1 MKNGKISLNLKHYL
15 GGKTL
20 NNHGFKIL
28 KMVLTGVDKK
38 DAVITFQDGLNVISG
53 ASNTGKTF
61 IFQCINFLF
70 GGTDKPKP
78 IKESKGYDELYLEIE
93 SYDNKLITIRR
104 NISDKKMFLYRC
116 SFNNINKVAPQK
128 IENQHS
134 KDTPENI
141 STILLNLC
149 NCTYKNVVKNKKMET
164 ESFSYRYFAH
174 FTMLS
179 EKKIIS
185 EDSPIYDDA
194 GNRTKTKNINAF
206 QTVLT
211 GIDNVIC
218 EKTKKDETSKVKVQ
232 GKLEL
237 INEMIINSK
246 TELTSLQEIIGDVQY
261 SNINDS
267 LATLQEYIKTERVKL
282 NKLEKE
288 RSTLWKEIQKQKSE
302 KLYLSELIKRF
313 ELLKQNYN
321 SDYERLDFIDE
332 SEYYLGQLIDV
343 KCPLCNN
350 EVKSNSE
357 FNSEEIKKAINVEKD
372 KLRLQMDDLS
382 STIIESNKKVNTI
395 QSLILEKSKLLHEK
409 NIEIEEDI
417 KPKISE
423 MLLRVENLLKVKDK
437 IVKKDY
443 LTDRINDMENSK
455 KSFIA
460 LSTQEKVVVSEVT
473 TSNESL
479 YNEFCKIVHEI
490 FIGWKFREDSNIKF
504 DEKDMDL
511 IIDDEVKKSFG
522 KGFCAII
529 NSAFVIALM
538 KYAIKLD
545 LPHPKIIILDSPL
558 TTYKGKDGE
567 VDTNTEKVTD
577 VVKQAFYNHLSKM
590 EKGIQIII
598 LDNAEPN
605 EETQNNINYIHFTG
619 NKNIDRTGFIPVE

>member
-38 DAVITFQDGLNVISG
+38 DAVITFEEGLNVISG

-116 SFNNINKVAPQK
+116 SFNDINKVAPQK

-134 KDTPENI
+134 KDNPENI

-185 EDSPIYDDA
+185 EDSPIYDDR

-211 GIDNVIC
+211 GVDNVIC

-246 TELTSLQEIIGDVQY
+246 TELTSVQEIIGDVQY

-267 LATLQEYIKTERVKL
+267 LATLQEYIKNERVKL

-372 KLRLQMDDLS
+372 KLKLQMDDLS

-395 QSLILEKSKLLHEK
+395 QSLIMEKSKLLDGI

-460 LSTQEKVVVSEVT
+460 LSTQEKVVVSEVN

-490 FIGWKFREDSNIKF
+490 FIGWKFREDSNITF

-529 NSAFVIALM
+529 NSSFVIALM

-567 VDTNTEKVTD
+567 VDTDTEKVTD
-577 VVKQAFYNHLSKM
+577 VVKQAFYKHLSKLD
-590 EKGIQIII
+590 KGVQIII

-619 NKNIDRTGFIPVE
+619 NKNIDRTGFIPAE

>member
-1 MKNGKISLNLKHYL
+1 MSLSLKHYL

-28 KMVLTGVDKK
+28 KMVLRGTGKK
-38 DAVITFQDGLNVISG
+38 DAVVTFKEGLNVISG

-70 GGTDKPKP
+70 GGTDEPKP
-78 IKESKGYDELYLEIE
+78 IKESKGYDELYLELE
-93 SYDNKLITIRR
+93 SYKNQIITIRR
-104 NISDKKMFLYRC
+104 NISDKKMFLYKC
-116 SFNNINKVAPQK
+116 SLNNVNKVAPQK

-134 KDTPENI
+134 KDNPENI
-141 STILLNLC
+141 STILLKLC
-149 NCTYKNVVKNKKMET
+149 DCTYKNVVKNKKMET
-164 ESFSYRYFAH
+164 ESFSYRYYAH

-185 EDSPIYDDA
+185 EDSPIYDDG
-194 GNRTKTKNINAF
+194 GNRTKTKNTNAF

-237 INEMIINSK
+237 IDEMIINSK
-246 TELTSLQEIIGDVQY
+246 TELMSLQEGISDIQY
-261 SNINDS
+261 SNLNDS
-267 LATLQEYIKTERVKL
+267 VSTLQKYIKSERIKL
-282 NKLEKE
+282 DKLEKE
-288 RSTLWKEIQKQKSE
+288 RSSIWKEILKQKSE

-350 EVKSNSE
+350 DIKSNSE
-357 FNSEEIKKAINVEKD
+357 FNSDEIKKAINIERG
-372 KLRLQMDDLS
+372 KLRLQRDDLS
-382 STIIESNKKVNTI
+382 STIIESNKKVNAI
-395 QSLILEKSKLLHEK
+395 QNLILEKNKLFNEI
-409 NIEIEEDI
+409 NTTIEEYI

-423 MLLRVENLLKVKDK
+423 MLLQVENLLNIKDK

-443 LTDRINDMENSK
+443 LNDKIKDMENSK
-455 KSFIA
+455 KLFIA

-473 TSNESL
+473 SPNESL
-479 YNEFCKIVHEI
+479 YNEFCNIVKKI
-490 FIGWKFREDSNIKF
+490 FMAWKFREDSNIIF
-504 DEKDMDL
+504 DEKNMDL
-511 IIDDEVKKSFG
+511 VIDDELKKSFG

-538 KYAIKLD
+538 KYANKLD

-567 VDTNTEKVTD
+567 VDTDTEKVTD
-577 VVKQAFYNHLSKM
+577 AVKQSFYKHLSKIN
-590 EKGIQIII
+590 KGVQIII
-598 LDNAEPN
+598 LDNVEPN
-605 EETQNNINYIHFTG
+605 EEIKNSIHYIHFTG
-619 NKNIDRTGFIPVE
+619 NKNIDRTGFIPLDL